1 MKKMIL
7 GIALIGA
14 MASCSK
20 DQIECECIVQ
30 DQEMENNVWRTY
42 STYRMF
48 RNSNGNCDDLDKTEI
63 LAYPSC
69 IPVINVGQVCFGGHR
84 EIIDCGI

>member
-42 STYRMF
+42 STYKIVQKLKRQ
-48 RNSNGNCDDLDKTEI
+48 L
-63 LAYPSC
+63 
-69 IPVINVGQVCFGGHR
+69 
-84 EIIDCGI
+84 